1 MSTVDE
7 STIIVLPAG
16 ATLRPLELPA
26 RADAGAGENQD
37 VWKKE
42 LA

>member
-1 MSTVDE
+1 MSATAGTEPV
-7 STIIVLPAG
+7 SLPAG